1 VDCDFLGGAKPDSG
15 KGIRRGPVCGGL
27 ASSDVA
33 REISIDRFGS
43 TVSKLMAH
51 QQRLPAAEAQLLGRG
66 SPFELGEEQVLGERV
81 KVFSKRARSLR
92 DVLLRAREFA
102 AAEYMVF
109 RDGQHERRYTFGQH
123 EKLVASAAAAFAN
136 RFGVGPGDRVAI
148 VAANCPEW
156 VISFWASV
164 SLGAICVGL
173 NGWWTEDEIRYAVDH
188 SEPKLLI
195 ADRKRARRIHC
206 DVDVPLV
213 IVEDDFD
220 ALLGTYSEAALP
232 SQPIAED
239 DPAIM
244 LYTSGTTGRAKG
256 VVHTHGNVT
265 NMIMVSFFHG
275 ARLMMTNPKQAELP
289 QLANSIL
296 VTSPLFHVSGLHC
309 GAITALAGGAKTVWP
324 MGRFDP
330 RTILDLIE
338 REKVTGWGYTAT
350 VLHRLLNHPKIR
362 DADLSSFRSVGGGGS
377 PIPAPLLE
385 KARALL
391 PQCSHT
397 MGVGYGLTEGTAFAT
412 LNAGEELHEDPE
424 SVGRPVPVV
433 EIEIRDQ
440 HGQPVPEGEEGE
452 IHLRGPLVMLEYWK
466 DPAAT
471 NAAIKLGRW
480 LNTGD
485 VGRLRDGK
493 LYIASRKR
501 DLILRGGENVYPFEI
516 EQRLEAHP
524 VVAEAAV
531 IGVDHEELG
540 QEVGAVVVLEE
551 GRDISSHELSR
562 WVGDALAYYKIPTLW
577 DFRKE
582 PLPRNATGK
591 VLKNALREPQD
602 SMFIEE

>member
-1 VDCDFLGGAKPDSG
+1 MSATMARDE
-15 KGIRRGPVCGGL
+15 RL
-27 ASSDVA
+27 AAV
-33 REISIDRFGS
+33 
-43 TVSKLMAH
+43 
-51 QQRLPAAEAQLLGRG
+51 EAQLLGPG
-66 SPFELGEEQVLGERV
+66 SPFELCEEQVLGERV
-81 KVFSKRARSLR
+81 KVFAKRARSLR
-92 DVLLRAREFA
+92 DVLLRAREFSDA
-102 AAEYMVF
+102 DYMVF
-109 RDGQHERRYTFGQH
+109 RDGPHERRYTFGQH
-123 EKLVASAAAAFAN
+123 EKLVASAAAAFAD
-136 RFGVGPGDRVAI
+136 RFGVRPGDRVAI
-148 VAANCPEW
+148 LAANCPEW
-156 VISFWASV
+156 VISFWATV

-173 NGWWTEDEIRYAVDH
+173 NGWWTEEEIRYAVGH
-188 SEPKLLI
+188 SDPKLLI
-195 ADRKRARRIHC
+195 ADRKRARRIHG
-206 DVDVPLV
+206 DVGVPLV
-213 IVEDDFD
+213 VVEDQFE
-220 ALLGTYSEAALP
+220 ALLDDYPEAALP
-232 SQPIAED
+232 TQPIAEQ

-275 ARLMMTNPKQAELP
+275 ARLMMTNPRQAELP
-289 QLANSIL
+289 RLANSIL

-309 GAITALAGGAKTVWP
+309 AAVTALAGGAKTVWP

-330 RTILDLIE
+330 EATLDLIE

-350 VLHRLLNHPKIR
+350 VLHRLLNHPKAR
-362 DADLSSFRSVGGGGS
+362 QADLSSFRSVGGGGS
-377 PIPAPLLE
+377 PIPAHLLE
-385 KARALL
+385 KARTLF

-412 LNAGEELHEDPE
+412 LNAGEELHADPE

-433 EIEIRDQ
+433 EIEIRDDQ
-440 HGQPVPEGEEGE
+440 GRPVSEGEEGE

-466 DPAAT
+466 DRSAT
-471 NAAIKLGRW
+471 EAVIKPGRW

-524 VVAEAAV
+524 AVAEAAV
-531 IGVDHEELG
+531 VGVDHEELG
-540 QEVGAVVVLEE
+540 QEVKAIVVLEK
-551 GRDISSHELSR
+551 GQKVSTQELGR
-562 WVGDALAYYKIPTLW
+562 WVGEALAYYKVPTRWEL
-577 DFRKE
+577 RAE

-591 VLKNALREPQD
+591 VLKNDLLEAQN